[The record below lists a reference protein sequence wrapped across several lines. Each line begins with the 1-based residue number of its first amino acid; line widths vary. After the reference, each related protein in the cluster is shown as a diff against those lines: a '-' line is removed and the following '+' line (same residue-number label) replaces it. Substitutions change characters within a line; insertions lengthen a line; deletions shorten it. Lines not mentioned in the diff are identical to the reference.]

1 MKNNLGDITD
11 LKYTPYEIADIL
23 ERMAC
28 RVNGSSM
35 RDYGTGQMYTARE
48 MHTISFIGANPGI
61 TITDYSKK
69 WNKTKGAV
77 SQMASKLEAA
87 GLITRVK
94 SSENNK
100 NVQMYLTEKGKEL
113 DKLHQLY
120 DFYEMLPMLSILI
133 KNHSVEEVD
142 LAFSIVDEYIKIVE
156 KIKSI

>member
-28 RVNGSSM
+28 RVNGASM
-35 RDYGTGQMYTARE
+35 HDYGMDKMYTARE
-48 MHTISFIGANPGI
+48 AHTISFIGTYPGI
-61 TITDYSKK
+61 TVTDFAKK

-77 SQMASKLEAA
+77 SQMASKLEAE

-100 NVQMYLTEKGKEL
+100 NVQMYLTEKGKEF
-113 DKLHQLY
+113 DRKHQSY

-133 KNHSVEEVD
+133 QNHSVEEVD
-142 LAFSIVDEYIKIVE
+142 SAFSIVDEYMKIVQ